1 MTRRARGEGLIRQRT
16 DGRWEARISLGFG
29 PDGRRARKSLFGR
42 TQGEVRE
49 KLTKVL
55 RDRDQGLPIARDE
68 RLTTGAFLIRW
79 IDESAAPVLRPRT
92 LVSYRQIVADYLVPA
107 IGRITLSKLAP
118 ADVQVLLNRTATR
131 RSAQTTRNVHAVLR
145 RALSQAV
152 EWGMVPR
159 NVASLAKPP
168 RVRRVEVRA
177 LSPIE
182 ATGILHAV
190 HGDRLASV
198 VTFALATG
206 VRQGEALALRWQDV
220 QLDAG
225 TARVRHTL
233 QRLSGRSVELAE
245 PKTDRSRRTLTL
257 PASIVAMLS
266 EHRLRQK
273 EERLRAGVRWRGP
286 DRPDDPAGYVFTTSI
301 GTPMIGSDVTRA
313 FQGLLAAAGL
323 PRMRFHDLRHGAAS
337 LLLAQGVSPRVI
349 QDMLGHSTITTT
361 MSVYAHVIPELQRDA
376 AARMD
381 AILSPKGSATG

>member
-1 MTRRARGEGLIRQRT
+1 
-16 DGRWEARISLGFG
+16 
-29 PDGRRARKSLFGR
+29 
-42 TQGEVRE
+42 
-49 KLTKVL
+49 
-55 RDRDQGLPIARDE
+55 
-68 RLTTGAFLIRW
+68 
-79 IDESAAPVLRPRT
+79 
-92 LVSYRQIVADYLVPA
+92 
-107 IGRITLSKLAP
+107 
-118 ADVQVLLNRTATR
+118 
-131 RSAQTTRNVHAVLR
+131 
-145 RALSQAV
+145 
-152 EWGMVPR
+152 MVPR

-257 PASIVAMLS
+257 PASVVAMLS
-266 EHRLRQK
+266 EHRSRQK
-273 EERLRAGVRWRGP
+273 KERLRAGVRWRGAE
-286 DRPDDPAGYVFTTSI
+286 RPDDPAGYVFTTSI
-301 GTPMIGSDVTRA
+301 GV
-313 FQGLLAAAGL
+313 LAAAGL
-323 PRMRFHDLRHGAAS
+323 PRMLFHDLRHGAAS